1 MKMIKMKYQNKLK
14 MMKIKEVIKTIKR
27 MIMIKMMVKTR
38 KIRNKEL

>member
-1 MKMIKMKYQNKLK
+1 MKYQNKLK